1 MKAQLQFIA
10 TTALVLLNAI
20 PGALSAKHHH
30 HLDDFEEE
38 EESPSVH
45 SVFLRGA
52 AAAVA
57 ASTEDVP
64 DEDEEL
70 IQYQKGRHYST
81 NWKKYTTNV
90 NPYNGKNWGRG
101 YAPHTPYIPTIPKVF
116 GGMMACESVV
126 GCKWNGGN
134 CVKQRGS
141 RGYVT
146 PVSTPQGNSCSQH
159 RDPVSCATSIGCFY
173 NGYRCGPSEDE
184 EAFDSQ
190 DFDLELEASPDY
202 EGEFSSEYEYDEDGE
217 D

>member
-1 MKAQLQFIA
+1 M
-10 TTALVLLNAI
+10 
-20 PGALSAKHHH
+20 
-30 HLDDFEEE
+30 
-38 EESPSVH
+38 
-45 SVFLRGA
+45 
-52 AAAVA
+52 A

-101 YAPHTPYIPTIPKVF
+101 YAPHTPYIPTIPKVGRINTPSDIRNAGGIDYCSQVL

-141 RGYVT
+141 RG
-146 PVSTPQGNSCSQH
+146 
-159 RDPVSCATSIGCFY
+159 
-173 NGYRCGPSEDE
+173 
-184 EAFDSQ
+184 
-190 DFDLELEASPDY
+190 ELS
-202 EGEFSSEYEYDEDGE
+202 
-217 D
+217 